1 MSGGKY
7 NNAKDMITDVCFF
20 FTSCVKE
27 IADKKSKAARHMC
40 VLASTKRALICVPN
54 NKLTNKM
61 Y

>member
-40 VLASTKRALICVPN
+40 VLASTKKSVDLCT
-54 NKLTNKM
+54 K
-61 Y
+61 